1 MTKEIKGFSNKIQA
15 KLLFRED
22 VNKKEILTNSGLMIL
37 VKERNITLTKI
48 I

>member
-15 KLLFRED
+15 KLLFKED
-22 VNKKEILTNSGLMIL
+22 VNKKEILPYSELMIL
-37 VKERNITLTKI
+37 VKEINITLTKI